1 MTTSAVAAVA
11 RPCIRQLSV
20 EDCRRLLGPAGERMP
35 DAEVERVREALY
47 RLATVIVEGFE
58 RRGVTDRSVGNREK
72 P

>member
-1 MTTSAVAAVA
+1 MTVDAFAL
-11 RPCIRQLSV
+11 PCHRQLSV
-20 EDCRRLLGPAGERMP
+20 EDCRRLLGPAGERMS

-47 RLATVIVEGFE
+47 GLAGVVVECFE